1 MLPTQIVSPGSLGSK
16 SQGQPR
22 WGSSRRDGGGVWLEQ
37 SAGFLAHVASHT
49 QNTPSVWWEER
60 PRLSHAPGA
69 CCQLLTMANKPAT
82 ENNYAHL
89 SGAFISLH
97 PMLTNEKRLPLQE
110 TRTLRSRQRTR
121 SPWRAGPA
129 LAGRVISL
137 LPKTHVGTCCARGLA
152 LPFARLRCMR
162 RLLTTGAAFLWKRS
176 CVPGHNPS

>member
-1 MLPTQIVSPGSLGSK
+1 MLPTQIISPGSLGSK

-110 TRTLRSRQRTR
+110 TRTLRSPPEDTVTMEGRSGSGWKGHFTATKNPCGYLLRSRSRTAIRAALLYETVTHYR
-121 SPWRAGPA
+121 S
-129 LAGRVISL
+129 SL
-137 LPKTHVGTCCARGLA
+137 PLEKE
-152 LPFARLRCMR
+152 LRPR
-162 RLLTTGAAFLWKRS
+162 T
-176 CVPGHNPS
+176 